1 MHAGRNTAAVIHD
14 RDAVVDVDRHLN
26 RLTESRHMLI
36 DTVVDDFIDEVMEA
50 VHAGAADVHRRPLPH
65 GVQAFQYFDL
75 IRAVAVGFLCGLG
88 VVTGHQ
94 SPISRA

>member
-1 MHAGRNTAAVIHD
+1 
-14 RDAVVDVDRHLN
+14 
-26 RLTESRHMLI
+26 MLI

-75 IRAVAVGFLCGLG
+75 IRAVAVGFLCGFG

-94 SPISRA
+94 SPIFTGIRLGAERQRLGRRFLPRPRAPLTLP